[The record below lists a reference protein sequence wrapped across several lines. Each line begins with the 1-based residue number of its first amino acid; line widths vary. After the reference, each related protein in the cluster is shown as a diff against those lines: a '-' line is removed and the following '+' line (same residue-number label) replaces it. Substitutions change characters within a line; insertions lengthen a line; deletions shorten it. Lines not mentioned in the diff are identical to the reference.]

1 MNMNIRHRLSG
12 GLCAFGIATLCVG
25 GLPAAHADDEDN
37 GKYIEGSSAV
47 VKFGDLNLQN
57 PDGVEALYKRI
68 QRAANKVCGD
78 PRDIHTFPD
87 LARRECVERAVAK
100 AVSDVNNRHLTAL
113 YTRKTNKAL
122 G

>member
-1 MNMNIRHRLSG
+1 MNVRIRHSFSE
-12 GLCAFGIATLCVG
+12 GLCAFGVAALCVA
-25 GLPAAHADDEDN
+25 GLPSAHATDQD
-37 GKYIEGSSAV
+37 KYVEGTSTT

-57 PDGVEALYKRI
+57 PAGTEALYRRI

-78 PRDIHTFPD
+78 TRDIHNLNDF
-87 LARRECVERAVAK
+87 ARRECVERAVAK
-100 AVSDVNNRHLTAL
+100 AVSDVNNRSLTAL